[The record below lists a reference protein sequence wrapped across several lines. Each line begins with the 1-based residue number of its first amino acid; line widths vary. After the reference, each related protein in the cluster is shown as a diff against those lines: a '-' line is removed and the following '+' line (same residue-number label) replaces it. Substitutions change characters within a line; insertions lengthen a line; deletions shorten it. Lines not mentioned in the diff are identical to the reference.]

1 MLASVQVVCSINC
14 VDHPSICIPGSS
26 LSKQQNMSAALEASL
41 CAVAAVVAAYMSTA
55 TCMAP
60 SSCYRSYC
68 EGERANGT
76 FGWGLSGPIIM
87 QWQQQLPWKESNFF
101 LFFLFFPVSF
111 SFVLPPTTTTTPMA
125 IFGGYLAFCWGA
137 GPLLPTLLSTRPA
150 HWIFALTVFI
160 LIHGRWVPKPYSFC
174 SE

>member
-1 MLASVQVVCSINC
+1 
-14 VDHPSICIPGSS
+14 
-26 LSKQQNMSAALEASL
+26 
-41 CAVAAVVAAYMSTA
+41 
-55 TCMAP
+55 
-60 SSCYRSYC
+60 
-68 EGERANGT
+68 
-76 FGWGLSGPIIM
+76 M

-101 LFFLFFPVSF
+101 LIFPVSF

-160 LIHGRWVPKPYSFC
+160 LIHGRWVPKPNSFC